1 MVTPPMGADSRTPNH
16 PSRRGALR
24 LIMGTVMVVA
34 WLLATAASASAHG
47 DHDARPLLRGAEAG
61 PYSVSLWQVYPEAGS
76 AMTPHL
82 IVMFDEA
89 PGADTEVSI
98 QVGPDPVEV
107 VPSLTT
113 PGAWETTA
121 GVGTDDQ
128 VTVTV
133 SSSKGSWTIPTIVIP
148 PPLTSIL
155 PMRLL
160 IAISIFLAA
169 GVAWWAAGRTSR
181 AWRRPL
187 PEPGLR

>member
-1 MVTPPMGADSRTPNH
+1 MRRRVIELSAAQMVAGA
-16 PSRRGALR
+16 R
-24 LIMGTVMVVA
+24 LVVCIGTVEA
-34 WLLATAASASAHG
+34 RKAQIPLAIAFDLIG
-47 DHDARPLLRGAEAG
+47 ARHPD
-61 PYSVSLWQVYPEAGS
+61 S
-76 AMTPHL
+76 HL
-82 IVMFDEA
+82 AF
-89 PGADTEVSI
+89 
-98 QVGPDPVEV
+98 VGGRE
-107 VPSLTT
+107 
-113 PGAWETTA
+113 GAWETVA

-133 SSSKGSWTIPTIVIP
+133 SSSEGSWTIPTIVIP

-187 PEPGLR
+187 PEHGLR

>member
-1 MVTPPMGADSRTPNH
+1 MVRVDSSPTRR
-16 PSRRGALR
+16 SRKALLHTF
-24 LIMGTVMVVA
+24 LIAALVVG
-34 WLLATAASASAHG
+34 WLPVTAAPAAAHG

-76 AMTPHL
+76 AMIPHL
-82 IVMFDEA
+82 IVMFDDQA
-89 PGADTEVSI
+89 PGPDTEVSI
-98 QVGPDPVEV
+98 QVGTDPVEV
-107 VPSLTT
+107 VPSMTT
-113 PGAWETTA
+113 PEAWETVA

-133 SSSKGSWTIPTIVIP
+133 SSSAGSWTVPTIVIP

-169 GVAWWAAGRTSR
+169 GVAWWAASRTSR

-187 PEPGLR
+187 PEHGLG

>member
-1 MVTPPMGADSRTPNH
+1 MVGNSSTST
-16 PSRRGALR
+16 RGKRKTLLR
-24 LIMGTVMVVA
+24 IFLVAAVVGA
-34 WLLATAASASAHG
+34 WLPATGAPAVAHG

-76 AMTPHL
+76 AMIPHL
-82 IVMFDEA
+82 IVMFDDQA
-89 PGADTEVSI
+89 PGADIEVSI
-98 QVGPDPVEV
+98 QVGTDPVEV
-107 VPSLTT
+107 VPSMTT

-133 SSSKGSWTIPTIVIP
+133 SGSAGSWTIPTIVIP

-187 PEPGLR
+187 PQQGFR

>member
-1 MVTPPMGADSRTPNH
+1 M
-16 PSRRGALR
+16 
-24 LIMGTVMVVA
+24 VMV
-34 WLLATAASASAHG
+34 WLLTTAVSASGHG

-61 PYSVSLWQVYPEAGS
+61 PYAVSLWQVYPEAGS
-76 AMTPHL
+76 AMIPHL
-82 IVMFDEA
+82 IVMFDDQA

-98 QVGPDPVEV
+98 QVGADPVEV
-107 VPSLTT
+107 VPSMTT

-133 SSSKGSWTIPTIVIP
+133 SSPEGSWTIPTIVIP
-148 PPLTSIL
+148 PLLTSIL

-160 IAISIFLAA
+160 ITISIFLAA
-169 GVAWWAAGRTSR
+169 GLAWWAAGRTSR

>member
-1 MVTPPMGADSRTPNH
+1 MVRDRPNPTRRSRKTLLH
-16 PSRRGALR
+16 TFLIAAL
-24 LIMGTVMVVA
+24 VVA
-34 WLLATAASASAHG
+34 WLPATAAPAAAHG

-82 IVMFDEA
+82 IVMFDDLA
-89 PGADTEVSI
+89 PGPNTEVSI
-98 QVGPDPVEV
+98 QVGTDPVEV
-107 VPSLTT
+107 VPSMTT
-113 PGAWETTA
+113 PGAWETVA

-133 SSSKGSWTIPTIVIP
+133 SSSTGSWTVPTIVIP

-187 PEPGLR
+187 PEHGFR

>member
-1 MVTPPMGADSRTPNH
+1 MGA
-16 PSRRGALR
+16 
-24 LIMGTVMVVA
+24 VMVMA

-82 IVMFDEA
+82 IVMFDDQA
-89 PGADTEVSI
+89 PGPDTEVSI
-98 QVGPDPVEV
+98 QVGTDPVEV
-107 VPSLTT
+107 VPSMTT
-113 PGAWETTA
+113 PGAWETVA

-133 SSSKGSWTIPTIVIP
+133 SSSTGSWTVPTIVIP

-187 PEPGLR
+187 PEHGFR

>member
-1 MVTPPMGADSRTPNH
+1 MV
-16 PSRRGALR
+16 L
-24 LIMGTVMVVA
+24 A
-34 WLLATAASASAHG
+34 WLLATAAPASAHG

-61 PYSVSLWQVYPEAGS
+61 PYSMSLWQVYPEAGS

-82 IVMFDEA
+82 IVMFDGLA
-89 PGADTEVSI
+89 PGPHTEVMVRLGST
-98 QVGPDPVEV
+98 PVEV
-107 VPSLTT
+107 VPSMTT
-113 PGAWETTA
+113 SGAWETVA

-133 SSSKGSWTIPTIVIP
+133 SSSEGSWTLPTIVIP

-160 IAISIFLAA
+160 IAVSMFLATA
-169 GVAWWAAGRTSR
+169 VAWWAAGHTAQ

-187 PEPGLR
+187 TQPGMGFET